1 MKLIIKN
8 LKQIEHNVEV
18 SSDNITVK
26 QLKNEIEKVHGFDS
40 NQLKLLFKGVV
51 LDDSKKL
58 QEYNITEGSGLIM
71 MNTKVKPKNIP
82 QGQNNQQSIEQKQTE
97 NKPIENKPIENK
109 PVENKSNEPN
119 YTEQINN
126 LLNMGCEKSKAEA
139 AIKAAKGNLELAID
153 FYFNGIPENNENM
166 LDFEDMGG
174 YDQVGENENQTE
186 NDPIKN
192 IASIAKI
199 VCQNNPAAL
208 TPLLENIKQ
217 QNPDLFNLIKENEED
232 FKRYLE
238 SPVTDEDLTNFRNF
252 QHEMGLGG
260 IGGENEEEEE
270 QQHQGG
276 VQINLTPEEEE
287 AVKRLKELGNFNES
301 DVLQAYFACEKNEEM
316 AANYLFEQKMR
327 DDDEMFGAH
336 SHNNQNNNNQNN
348 NQGGQ

>member
-8 LKQIEHNVEV
+8 LKQVEHNVEV
-18 SSDNITVK
+18 SSDDITVK

-40 NQLKLLFKGVV
+40 NQLKLLYKGIV
-51 LDDSKKL
+51 LDDSKTLK
-58 QEYNITEGSGLIM
+58 EYDIKEESALIM

-82 QGQNNQQSIEQKQTE
+82 QEPQNNPEQKQPENKQTTENKPVE
-97 NKPIENKPIENK
+97 NKPIENKPTENK
-109 PVENKSNEPN
+109 PNEPN

-153 FYFNGIPENNENM
+153 FYFNGIPENNDNM
-166 LDFEDMGG
+166 LDIEGFEGAEE
-174 YDQVGENENQTE
+174 GENEG
-186 NDPIKN
+186 DPIKN
-192 IASIAKI
+192 VAGIAKI
-199 VCQNNPAAL
+199 FCQNNPAAL
-208 TPLLENIKQ
+208 TTLLESIKQ

-238 SPVTDEDLTNFRNF
+238 SPVTDDDLIAFRNF
-252 QHEMGLGG
+252 QQEMGLGNVG
-260 IGGENEEEEE
+260 DVEEEEGQ
-270 QQHQGG
+270 QQHPHGG
-276 VQINLTPEEEE
+276 VEISLTREEEE

-327 DDDEMFGAH
+327 DDDEMFGPH
-336 SHNNQNNNNQNN
+336 SHNNQNNNN